1 MRKLIYIDKKSNEI
15 FVSTGLGSE
24 YGTFR
29 KSKNG
34 GLHRVKS
41 SAMPMVSSREEA
53 EKDLKIWAEK
63 NHLKRKDE
71 CNEL

>member
-1 MRKLIYIDKKSNEI
+1 MRIKNEI
-15 FVSTGLGSE
+15 FVSTGLGNE

-41 SAMPMVSSREEA
+41 IAMPMVGSREEA
-53 EKDLKIWAEK
+53 EKNLKIWAEK
-63 NHLKRKDE
+63 NELKSVNYEGGKRVE
-71 CNEL
+71 

>member
-1 MRKLIYIDKKSNEI
+1 MKYLDKKGNEI

-34 GLHRVKS
+34 GLHRAKS
-41 SAMPMVSSREEA
+41 PSMPMVSSREEA
-53 EKDLKIWAEK
+53 QENLDAWARK
-63 NHLKRKDE
+63 NGLEVVREEESKS
-71 CNEL
+71 

>member
-1 MRKLIYIDKKSNEI
+1 MKYLDKKGSKV
-15 FVSTGLGSE
+15 FVSTGLGSK

-41 SAMPMVSSREEA
+41 PAMPMVESREEA
-53 EKDLKIWAEK
+53 EKNLKTWAEK
-63 NHLKRKDE
+63 NELKSV
-71 CNEL
+71 N